1 MMLLL
6 QAPANTANFMILGF
20 GVILGTMAIFLVSL
34 VIRFRNL
41 NRDLMLLEE
50 IEPDQ

>member
-1 MMLLL
+1 MMLL
-6 QAPANTANFMILGF
+6 QAPADTVNFMILGF

-41 NRDLMLLEE
+41 YRDLMLLEE
-50 IEPDQ
+50 INSDS